1 MLPQS
6 KQAFLST
13 LSLRRATKPRYP
25 WTPLSDISIH
35 ALLAESDVP
44 GNVVLTNVLLF
55 LSTLSLRR
63 ATRVGHCQCTIS
75 TYFYPRSPCGERPSP
90 AIHGL
95 RCLTFLSTLSLRR
108 ATALYNCD
116 EDGKP
121 ISIHAL
127 LAESDLNA
135 NGYEFVTKQ
144 FLSTLSLRRAT
155 QRRFQLVKYKS
166 ISIHALLA
174 ESDIWLLTLRLPC
187 QNFYPRSPC
196 GERRVEWRNKPQVSA
211 DFYPRSPCG
220 ERRCC
225 GP

>member
-13 LSLRRATKPRYP
+13 LSLRRATQEQ
-25 WTPLSDISIH
+25 
-35 ALLAESDVP
+35 A
-44 GNVVLTNVLLF
+44 
-55 LSTLSLRR
+55 
-63 ATRVGHCQCTIS
+63 ATCICS
-75 TYFYPRSPCGERPSP
+75 CNFYPRSPCGERPSP